1 MKIQKLAAAIQ
12 RDLLSTKPDKT
23 EAPECFCCGRS
34 FTPQPST
41 GDDNTHRFCST
52 RCREAF
58 DNGFPPYDPDH
69 FRELARTSDTSNF
82 RVVAGPTG
90 VTSYD
95 TLQDSN
101 QVSRGIKRRGSTG
114 WVIECFNCGKEFDS
128 CEGFR
133 CCRSECERRCRN
145 RSENHELMSKVG
157 MDGPIKSKCH
167 ECGGNIPNWRNGRR
181 VSKATRFCSD
191 RCSRASK
198 KTKKAT
204 PMCKSPD
211 EIFDTETTK

>member
-1 MKIQKLAAAIQ
+1 MMRTATLAVAIQ
-12 RDLLSTKPDKT
+12 RDLLRT
-23 EAPECFCCGRS
+23 EPVGTETPECACGRP
-34 FTPQPST
+34 FMPRPST
-41 GDDNTHRFCST
+41 GDDNTHRFCSPW
-52 RCREAF
+52 CREAF